1 MPSSLAPNARACAAL
16 ALATACALG
25 QSPDEAAK
33 LEFFEQRIRPVL
45 ASSCYEL
52 PAGKTCALL
61 ALKGGA
67 AAAMDAASPFS
78 ALARKFAKEGYKCAL
93 LARNSENIEKLAAEL
108 GAGHNAYVC
117 DATDSKQVA

>member
-1 MPSSLAPNARACAAL
+1 MTDASS
-16 ALATACALG
+16 
-25 QSPDEAAK
+25 
-33 LEFFEQRIRPVL
+33 L

-78 ALARKFAKEGYKCAL
+78 ALARKFAKEGFAF
-93 LARNSENIEKLAAEL
+93 AAVDL
-108 GAGHNAYVC
+108 DAAGAADVVGPLFADAAGYVR
-117 DATDSKQVA
+117 ASFL